1 MTKSAPIASR
11 IAERRKELGL
21 TFMQLANITGISRSA
36 LQRYEANG
44 YQELQL
50 SKLEKI
56 AEALNVTPMY
66 LMGWEAKN
74 LSSRY
79 FAAIEP
85 PLKKLSYEIKYDSD
99 KDSYYIINKDKQHI
113 YISNDELKSLV
124 DESLSFIEFRI
135 SQIISKQSK
144 STP

>member
-1 MTKSAPIASR
+1 
-11 IAERRKELGL
+11 
-21 TFMQLANITGISRSA
+21 
-36 LQRYEANG
+36 
-44 YQELQL
+44 
-50 SKLEKI
+50 
-56 AEALNVTPMY
+56 MY